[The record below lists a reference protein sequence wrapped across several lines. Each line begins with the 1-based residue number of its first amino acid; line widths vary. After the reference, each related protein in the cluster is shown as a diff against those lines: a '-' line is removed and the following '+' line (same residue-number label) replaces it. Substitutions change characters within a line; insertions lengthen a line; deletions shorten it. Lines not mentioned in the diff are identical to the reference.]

1 MAPDIKATLA
11 RAAAIPQALAD
22 EARGILDKNPAA
34 WSASLLYETATQKKI
49 KDTERRVSEFRAIT
63 DDNELWD
70 ACERIVAAV
79 SAEDSNYT
87 YALVRTD
94 ATHLR
99 YSPGGFFKIHQT
111 FFHFFESKRALP
123 SREPI
128 ARFVR

>member
-34 WSASLLYETATQKKI
+34 WSPSLLYATATQKKI

-87 YALVRTD
+87 TSV
-94 ATHLR
+94 
-99 YSPGGFFKIHQT
+99 QT
-111 FFHFFESKRALP
+111 P
-123 SREPI
+123 REK
-128 ARFVR
+128 AVLAVGQDLQNLF